1 VTADADGGKRDP
13 LKVDVPQALEMAVQ
27 FHRQGWLEPAEEFYR
42 AVLRLEPGEPNA
54 LHYLGVLLHQT
65 GKSEAAIAML
75 HEAIAARPDW
85 ADAYNNLGNILKE
98 SDRID
103 EAASAYA
110 HAAELEP
117 HNPTVLNNLGVV
129 LKALDRGD
137 DAEAVLRQAIKI
149 APGHAEAWFNLG
161 NMLMRRGQVEEAA
174 DMLQTAVK
182 LKPGRRG
189 AWNRLVQILGRLG
202 RKDDARRVF
211 DEWLAFKPDDDSA
224 KHLKAAILGEG
235 DAPKRAD
242 DGYVRDVFGGFAE
255 DFDDR
260 LASLKYRAP
269 ELVAGAIDRLVPP
282 DRRRLAILDAG
293 AGTGLCGPLLKP
305 RAARLI
311 GVDLSKEML
320 AFAEKRGVYDALHEA
335 ELTSWLTTTDE
346 RFDFAV
352 CADTLCYFGVI
363 EDVLRGFARV
373 LAPGG
378 LLAFTVERSPEG
390 DAGSYRLQYHGRY
403 SHTEAYVR
411 DAVAAAG
418 LRVRE
423 LVPEPLRLEL
433 GEPVAG
439 LLVVVEQVG

>member
-1 VTADADGGKRDP
+1 VTADADGAKRDP
-13 LKVDVPQALEMAVQ
+13 LEVDVPQALEMAVQ

-42 AVLRLEPGEPNA
+42 AVLRLQPGEPNA

-65 GKSEAAIAML
+65 GKSDAAVAL
-75 HEAIAARPDW
+75 LQEAIAARPDW

-103 EAASAYA
+103 EAAFAYA
-110 HAAELEP
+110 RAAELEP

-137 DAEAVLRQAIKI
+137 EAEALLRRATTL
-149 APGHAEAWFNLG
+149 APNHAEAWFNLG
-161 NMLMRRGQVEEAA
+161 NLLMRKGRVEEAA

-211 DEWLAFKPDDDSA
+211 AEWLAFKPDDDSA
-224 KHLKAAILGEG
+224 RHLKAAILGEG
-235 DAPKRAD
+235 DAPERAD

-255 DFDDR
+255 DFDER
-260 LASLKYRAP
+260 LATLRYRAP

-282 DRRRLAILDAG
+282 DRTKLAVLDAG
-293 AGTGLCGPLLKP
+293 AGTGLCGRLLKP

-320 AFAEKRGVYDALHEA
+320 AFAERRGVYDALHEA
-335 ELTSWLTTTDE
+335 ELTSWLATTEE
-346 RFDFAV
+346 RFDLAV
-352 CADTLCYFGVI
+352 CADTLCYFGVLD
-363 EDVLRGFARV
+363 DVLRGFAHA

-378 LLAFTVERSPEG
+378 LLVFTVERSPEG
-390 DAGSYRLQYHGRY
+390 DTGPYRLQYHGRY
-403 SHTEAYVR
+403 SHNDTYVR
-411 DAVAAAG
+411 EALLTAG
-418 LRVRE
+418 FRVRALDQE
-423 LVPEPLRLEL
+423 TLRMEL
-433 GEPVAG
+433 GEPVVG
-439 LLVVVEQVG
+439 LLAVAERP